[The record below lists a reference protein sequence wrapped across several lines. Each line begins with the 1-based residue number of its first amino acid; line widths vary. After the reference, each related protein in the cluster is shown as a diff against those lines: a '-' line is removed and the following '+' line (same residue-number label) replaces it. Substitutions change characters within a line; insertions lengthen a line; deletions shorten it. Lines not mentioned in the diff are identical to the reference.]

1 MFRAEINVTKKDYV
15 RCSLFYIRKYI
26 SLRELVLLAVLFAAA
41 LVFLVLFESILVFI
55 MFLVTLLLMG
65 LSVLL
70 FVVTAYAGYNTEYK
84 KRQVEKHFLIFNDKG
99 FTADSYNDKNEKVFT
114 ENFTFN
120 GIDKVAFRKD
130 RIYIYGGVATH
141 FYILPEAMVDGTYED
156 FQRFIT
162 ERVDESKFRMKT
174 KYRQFP
180 FYSKKKFEQDL
191 RERVEKDNANKTNNE

>member
-1 MFRAEINVTKKDYV
+1 MFRAEINITKKDYV
-15 RCSLFYIRKYI
+15 NCSLFYIRKYI
-26 SLRELVLLAVLFAAA
+26 SLRELVLLAVLFIAAV
-41 LVFLVLFESILVFI
+41 VFLIFFESILVFV

-70 FVVTAYAGYNTEYK
+70 FVVTAYAGYKTEYK
-84 KRQVEKHFLIFNDKG
+84 KRGVEKHFLIFNNKG
-99 FTADSYNDKNEKVFT
+99 FTADSYNDKSEKVFT

-141 FYILPEAMVDGTYED
+141 FYILPEAMVDGGYDELRE
-156 FQRFIT
+156 FLV
-162 ERVDESKFRMKT
+162 EKVEESKFRMKT

-180 FYSKKKFEQDL
+180 FYSKKKFDKDMQEKI
-191 RERVEKDNANKTNNE
+191 EKDNRN